1 MDMGV
6 AISRDELLLSRRTMP
21 ESDTRLKDQKPRE
34 RKPEIMHTDNH
45 THASRG
51 DTKDRPKKK
60 KKKKG
65 GDALSSLFGS
75 L

>member
-1 MDMGV
+1 MGV
-6 AISRDELLLSRRTMP
+6 AISRDELLLSRKLVP
-21 ESDTRLKDQKPRE
+21 ESDTRLKDQKPKE
-34 RKPEIMHTDNH
+34 RKSKIVHTETH
-45 THASRG
+45 THSSRG
-51 DTKDRPKKK
+51 DAKDRPKK

>member
-1 MDMGV
+1 MGV
-6 AISRDELLLSRRTMP
+6 AISRDEMLLSRKPMP
-21 ESDTRLKDQKPRE
+21 ESDTRLKDQKPKE
-34 RKPEIMHTDNH
+34 RKSKIIHTDNH
-45 THASRG
+45 THSSRG
-51 DTKDRPKKK
+51 DTKDRPKK